1 MFRWLPRGGQH
12 ISMPTLGNLIG
23 KKIRIVVESFSF
35 DNTRMTN
42 TYILSQMGATTT
54 TREFGLFFNHADG
67 DVEVFYG
74 GQQNVMLTDSR
85 QIFFDNATGSVD
97 DVHFDFEI
105 DTSSGDWRLL
115 IDGEQK
121 SSGNVVL
128 TGTGRIDGMRARI
141 GARGSTDDPDDTG
154 AAFYMTAGSFKIG
167 DMLIYVDDVLVRHIV
182 MPGGTNLVIPDV
194 VAGNDASLLGS
205 AGTPLDWNAFIGSDD
220 ISLTSSLEH
229 SDISADSL
237 AVENVDLSTNIDS
250 INIAYNIVLN
260 VDNSS
265 LLLSAEN
272 ISISAAYLLSVS
284 DLSLSTFI
292 DSTILVPSGSLSV
305 SSIRAST
312 SIEAVS
318 IGVNYVLSLNDLNI
332 SLTAD
337 NITLN
342 SSEILSVDSLSLFSH
357 SESISLFQHHLLSV
371 SGLSVSTYV
380 DSIFL
385 GGGVFVVDNAIGI
398 VVKNYTYAWRV
409 E

>member
-1 MFRWLPRGGQH
+1 
-12 ISMPTLGNLIG
+12 
-23 KKIRIVVESFSF
+23 
-35 DNTRMTN
+35 
-42 TYILSQMGATTT
+42 
-54 TREFGLFFNHADG
+54 
-67 DVEVFYG
+67 
-74 GQQNVMLTDSR
+74 
-85 QIFFDNATGSVD
+85 
-97 DVHFDFEI
+97 
-105 DTSSGDWRLL
+105 
-115 IDGEQK
+115 
-121 SSGNVVL
+121 
-128 TGTGRIDGMRARI
+128 
-141 GARGSTDDPDDTG
+141 
-154 AAFYMTAGSFKIG
+154 MTAGSFKIG

-182 MPGGTNLVIPDV
+182 MPGGNKSCYSLMLSRVMMLVF
-194 VAGNDASLLGS
+194 LGS

-229 SDISADSL
+229 IDISADSL

-265 LLLSAEN
+265 LLLSTEN

-305 SSIRAST
+305 NSIRAST

-385 GGGVFVVDNAIGI
+385 GGGVFCC
-398 VVKNYTYAWRV
+398 R
-409 E
+409 